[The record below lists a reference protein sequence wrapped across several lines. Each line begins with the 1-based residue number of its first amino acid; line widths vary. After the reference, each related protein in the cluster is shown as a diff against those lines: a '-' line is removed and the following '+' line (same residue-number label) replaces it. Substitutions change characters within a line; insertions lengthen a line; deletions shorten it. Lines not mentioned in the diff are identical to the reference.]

1 MSICSQGEALGGI
14 AERPLT
20 AIFPYNGLRGRDTCR
35 WSFLLITRFTRQN
48 RGLCPHPAGA
58 TAPAPGL
65 PGALPPDP
73 HTRRCRQQ
81 PEHQKMSRLRRIL
94 YVSLPV
100 KGRSAI
106 PPKASPCEHMLTFPL
121 DSSPICSKTEEMSV
135 FEGLFLETFFSNNI
149 LVMSFRKYIFVFSS
163 LWKKGVKH
171 MNDKIVITRY
181 STGCW

>member
-1 MSICSQGEALGGI
+1 MLTPEGGGI

-20 AIFPYNGLRGRDTCR
+20 AIFPYNGLRGRDACR
-35 WSFLLITRFTRQN
+35 WRFLLIN
-48 RGLCPHPAGA
+48 AGGSPLKPWA
-58 TAPAPGL
+58 LPTPSRTFSPAPVL

-94 YVSLPV
+94 YVFVAV

-106 PPKASPCEHMLTFPL
+106 PPPSGVSICSLFPL

-135 FEGLFLETFFSNNI
+135 FEGLFLETFFSDNI
-149 LVMSFRKYIFVFSS
+149 LVMSLRKYIFVFSS